1 MVVVVLGVLEGLL
14 GGGADAGGSRLVTP
28 EMIGERI
35 PP

>member
-1 MVVVVLGVLEGLL
+1 MLEGLL
-14 GGGADAGGSRLVTP
+14 GGGADAGGSRLVTA